1 MEFIDIH
8 SHILPGLD
16 DGSQSISMSMEMAR
30 VALNDHIGMMVA
42 TPHIKTGRFDYS
54 KRYILQR
61 VDELNQ
67 HFKRNDVDLQ
77 VLPGAEYYLEPDLPQ
92 RLADGELLT
101 INNTGRYLLIEL
113 PSIMVP
119 EHTER
124 ILYEIQLQ
132 GVIPII
138 AHPERNEVLAK
149 RPDILSAYSQRGI
162 LAQVT
167 STSITGLFGR
177 RAAKAAN
184 KMVAD
189 GSVQILASDAHTP
202 NKRAPLISEACDYI
216 ESRWGTDHAYALA
229 VNNPLKVLHGQDIR
243 VIHSPPKIHLLET
256 FSLSWRKRKEV
267 QGEQHRYQS

>member
-1 MEFIDIH
+1 MDFIDIH
-8 SHILPGLD
+8 SHILPGMD
-16 DGSQSISMSMEMAR
+16 DGSQSISMSIEMAR
-30 VALNDHIGMMVA
+30 VALTDHIIIMVA
-42 TPHIKTGRFDYS
+42 TPHIKSGRFDYS

-67 HFKRNDVDLQ
+67 HFKRNDVGLQ
-77 VLPGAEYYLEPDLPQ
+77 VLPGAEYYLEPNLPQ

-101 INNTGRYLLIEL
+101 INNTGRYLLIEM

-124 ILYEIQLQ
+124 TLYEIQLQ

-138 AHPERNEVLAK
+138 AHPERNEILAK
-149 RPDILSAYSQRGI
+149 RPDILSAYSQRGV

-177 RAAKAAN
+177 RVAKAAN

-202 NKRAPLISEACDYI
+202 NKRAPIMSEAYHAAERLWGAQYAQMLGCDNPRHI
-216 ESRWGTDHAYALA
+216 ISGRGTEH
-229 VNNPLKVLHGQDIR
+229 VR
-243 VIHSPPKIHLLET
+243 SPRKSTLSDTIQRSFQHLM
-256 FSLSWRKRKEV
+256 SIGDS
-267 QGEQHRYQS
+267 

>member
-16 DGSQSISMSMEMAR
+16 DGSQSISMSIEMAR
-30 VALNDHIGMMVA
+30 VALTDHIGTMVA

-92 RLADGELLT
+92 RLADGDLLT

-149 RPDILSAYSQRGI
+149 RPDILSAYSKRGI

-177 RAAKAAN
+177 RVAKAAN

-202 NKRAPLISEACDYI
+202 NKRAPLISEAYHAV
-216 ESRWGTDHAYALA
+216 ERLWGDQYARRLGWQNPKDVISGRA
-229 VNNPLKVLHGQDIR
+229 VEHVR
-243 VIHSPPKIHLLET
+243 PPRKT
-256 FSLSWRKRKEV
+256 TLSDTIQRSFQQLMSTGDGGGR
-267 QGEQHRYQS
+267 H

>member
-8 SHILPGLD
+8 SHILPGMD
-16 DGSQSISMSMEMAR
+16 DGSRSISMSVEMAQ
-30 VALNDHIGMMVA
+30 VALTDHIGIMVA
-42 TPHIKTGRFDYS
+42 TPHIKTGKFDYN
-54 KRYILQR
+54 KKYIIKR

-67 HFKRNDVDLQ
+67 QFKRNGIGLQ

-101 INNTGRYLLIEL
+101 INNTGRYLLIEM

-119 EHTER
+119 EHTDR
-124 ILYEIQLQ
+124 TLYEIQLQ

-149 RPDILSAYSQRGI
+149 RPDLLSAYSQRGV

-177 RAAKAAN
+177 RVAKAAI
-184 KMVAD
+184 KMLAD
-189 GSVQILASDAHTP
+189 GSVQIIASDAHTP
-202 NKRAPLISEACDYI
+202 NKRAPLMSEAYHIVERLWGAQYAQVLGCDNPRHIIYGRGI
-216 ESRWGTDHAYALA
+216 EHVRSPKKPTLSDTIQRSLQHWKSRVD
-229 VNNPLKVLHGQDIR
+229 
-243 VIHSPPKIHLLET
+243 
-256 FSLSWRKRKEV
+256 F
-267 QGEQHRYQS
+267 

>member
-1 MEFIDIH
+1 M
-8 SHILPGLD
+8 
-16 DGSQSISMSMEMAR
+16 SIEMAR
-30 VALNDHIGMMVA
+30 VALTDHIIIMVA
-42 TPHIKTGRFDYS
+42 TPHIKSGRFDYS

-67 HFKRNDVDLQ
+67 HFKRNDVGLQ
-77 VLPGAEYYLEPDLPQ
+77 VLPGAEYYLEPNLPQ

-101 INNTGRYLLIEL
+101 INNTGRYLLIEM

-124 ILYEIQLQ
+124 TLYEIQLQ

-138 AHPERNEVLAK
+138 AHPERNEVFAK
-149 RPDILSAYSQRGI
+149 RPEILSAYSQRGI

-177 RAAKAAN
+177 RVAKAAN

-202 NKRAPLISEACDYI
+202 NKRAPIMSEAYHAAERLWGAQYAQMLGCDNPRHIISGRGI
-216 ESRWGTDHAYALA
+216 EHVR
-229 VNNPLKVLHGQDIR
+229 
-243 VIHSPPKIHLLET
+243 SPRKSTLSDTIQRSFQHLM
-256 FSLSWRKRKEV
+256 SIGDS
-267 QGEQHRYQS
+267 